1 MNELREEDRLRQLIE
16 LGPGLV
22 SELDLET
29 LLRGVLATAC
39 SVTGARYAALGI
51 LDDERREVERFVTRG
66 LSEEQEQAIG
76 QRPRGRGVLG
86 LLIEEP
92 RPVRIDDVN
101 AHPISFGFPANHP
114 TMRTFLG
121 VPIMIRGR
129 AWGNLYLTE
138 KEEGEFTEGDER
150 ATVTLAAWAAIA
162 IEHSRLLAAA
172 SERQAELE
180 QAVRRLEATSAV
192 AVSVGANNE
201 LSEVLELIAKRGRA
215 VARARTLLIL
225 LREGDELVIASA
237 AGHAHTK
244 IGARI
249 PISESTSGQ
258 VMLSRRPTRIDDPGA
273 QPRFS
278 PERLGVPGARSALMV
293 PLMYRGETLGVL
305 AAFDRGS
312 GSPGFSDEDELVLVA
327 FAASAGTAV
336 ATAQTVQADR
346 LRHSLEAAEA
356 ERKHWARELHDETL
370 QALGG
375 LKMLA
380 SAARRSGDP
389 DRMTAALE
397 QLTSGLEQEIES
409 VHSII
414 SELRPAALDDLGLRP
429 AIEAL
434 AERHA
439 AVHGSEVLCELD
451 IPDPAQRGRR
461 LAAELETTA
470 YRLIQE
476 ALTNAAKHAEASKV
490 KILVSASDGRL
501 MLEVA
506 DDGRGFDASAA
517 YAGFGLAGMRERVAL
532 AGGAIEIRSGSE
544 GTAVRVSLPA
554 RDSAAP
560 RGDSHGSEVGGGRF
574 D

>member
-29 LLRGVLATAC
+29 LLHRVLATGC

-51 LDDERREVERFVTRG
+51 LDAERRELERFVTRG

-76 QRPRGRGVLG
+76 HRPQGRGVLG

-101 AHPISFGFPANHP
+101 AHPISFGFPAGHP

-121 VPIMIRGR
+121 VPIVIRGR

-150 ATVTLAAWAAIA
+150 AAVTLAAWAAIA

-172 SERQAELE
+172 SDRQAELE

-192 AVSVGANNE
+192 AVSVGADNE

-237 AGHAHTK
+237 AGHAHTQ

-273 QPRFS
+273 QLRFS

-293 PLMYRGETLGVL
+293 PLMYRGESLGVM

-389 DRMTAALE
+389 DRMTTALE
-397 QLTSGLEQEIES
+397 QLRSGLEQQIES

-451 IPDPAQRGRR
+451 IPDPAERGRR
-461 LAAELETTA
+461 LAPELETTA

-490 KILVSASDGRL
+490 EIHVSASDGRL

-532 AGGAIEIRSGSE
+532 AGGAIEIHSGSE

-554 RDSAAP
+554 RDLAAP
-560 RGDSHGSEVGGGRF
+560 RVDSHGSEVGGGRL